1 MGWSLV
7 FATAEAR
14 KELDALSSDM
24 RASFQRIVQ
33 LIQIVGLER
42 VHQPHIKHLEGPLW
56 EMRLRGRDGIARA
69 IYMTATGQRV
79 MILRVFVKK
88 CQKTPRSEIQL
99 ALKRAKESS

>member
-7 FATAEAR
+7 FATEEAR

-24 RASFQRIVQ
+24 RASLERIAQ

-56 EMRLRGRDGIARA
+56 EMRLRGRNGIARA
-69 IYMTATGQRV
+69 IYMTASGQRV

-88 CQKTPRSEIQL
+88 SQKTPHSEIEL
-99 ALKRAKESS
+99 ALKRAKETS